1 MLLRN
6 RSSKPA
12 PPPVLGI
19 ERKEWLKALGITFH
33 EDPVTGI
40 FVILT
45 VNFLELLVDCV
56 FLVCKYCGYTKDQL
70 SKLFDS

>member
-1 MLLRN
+1 MLLCGRTT
-6 RSSKPA
+6 KHA
-12 PPPVLGI
+12 FPPVSGI
-19 ERKEWLKALGITFH
+19 ERKRWLKLLGITFH

-40 FVILT
+40 FILT